1 MKFINKN
8 GNELEFLKRFN
19 QINSSISP
27 IKELFGKNEL
37 TDWSIKLDEEEIGF
51 DNIFTLKVNVKK
63 VGSVLCLFKK
73 DNFNKEEVVNEVI
86 NLKEIKVKDLETSKS
101 KVKSLLEI
109 VEKREP
115 LLTLYRPSGDYQLDE
130 ETYQQLGY
138 SICLYV
144 IPSNS
149 VEEQDDSK
157 KIKLDNPFKVLAK
170 DKYHFV
176 FGIVAAFLIG
186 FTISIAIFDM
196 YLGKLIYIFFLI
208 CTLAGMTLNG
218 FIYHDSIK
226 RNKLLSTHFI
236 LTVAASLV
244 GYALS
249 IGGYILFKSLAK
261 EKPTTDPKLLL
272 ILGAGIALIAI
283 SACVAF
289 LVKFIKD
296 KKRAKK

>member
-8 GNELEFLKRFN
+8 GSELEFLERFD
-19 QINSSISP
+19 QINSSASP

-37 TDWSIKLDEEEIGF
+37 TDWSIKLGEEEIAF
-51 DNIFTLKVNVKK
+51 ENVFTLKVNVKK

-73 DNFNKEEVVNEVI
+73 DGFNKEEVVNEVV
-86 NLKEIKVKDLETSKS
+86 NLKEIKVKDSETAKS

-109 VEKREP
+109 VEKYEL
-115 LLTLYRPSGDYQLDE
+115 LLTLYKPNGDYQLGE
-130 ETYQQLGY
+130 EVYQQLG
-138 SICLYV
+138 SSLCLYV
-144 IPSNS
+144 VPSS
-149 VEEQDDSK
+149 SIEEQNENK
-157 KIKLDNPFKVLAK
+157 KFKLENPFKVLAK

-186 FTISIAIFDM
+186 FTVSIAIFDM
-196 YLGKLIYIFFLI
+196 YLGKIIYIFFLI

-226 RNKLLSTHFI
+226 KNKLLGTHFI
-236 LTVAASLV
+236 LTVGASLV

-249 IGGYILFKSLAK
+249 IGGYILFKNLAK
-261 EKPTTDPKLLL
+261 EKPITDPKLLL
-272 ILGAGIALIAI
+272 ILGVSLALIGL

-289 LVKFIKD
+289 LVKFIKN